1 MSSSSGFTSQETR
14 ISCEV
19 SPARSALH
27 SAQLTMLRSEQ
38 IQVDTQLSEL
48 NHVLTW
54 FDSLRC
60 LGIPELVWLQC
71 QLALAEGF
79 TNAVRHAHRNCSP
92 DTPIEISVT
101 IFKEFIEIQIWDCGP
116 TFNLR
121 KMLEAIP
128 DQVDRDAAGGRG
140 LLLMK
145 KTADVLDYRRSPDQR
160 NCLLFVKHYTQQEF
174 ARPD

>member
-1 MSSSSGFTSQETR
+1 
-14 ISCEV
+14 
-19 SPARSALH
+19 
-27 SAQLTMLRSEQ
+27 MLRSEQ

-48 NHVLTW
+48 NHVLAW

-60 LGIPELVWLQC
+60 AGIPELVWLRC

-101 IFKEFIEIQIWDCGP
+101 IFKEVLEIQIWDCGP

-121 KMLEAIP
+121 KLLEAIP
-128 DQVDRDAAGGRG
+128 DKVDRDAAGGRG

-145 KTADVLDYRRSPDQR
+145 KTADILDYRRSPDQR
-160 NCLLFVKHYTQQEF
+160 NCLLFVKHYTRQDS
-174 ARPD
+174 AKPD

>member
-1 MSSSSGFTSQETR
+1 
-14 ISCEV
+14 
-19 SPARSALH
+19 
-27 SAQLTMLRSEQ
+27 MLRSEQ
-38 IQVDTQLSEL
+38 IQVDTQLNEL
-48 NHVLTW
+48 NHVLAW
-54 FDSLRC
+54 FDGLRC
-60 LGIPELVWLQC
+60 AGIPELVWLQC

-79 TNAVRHAHRNCSP
+79 TNAVRHAHRNRSP

-101 IFKEFIEIQIWDCGP
+101 IFKEFLEIQIWDCGP

-128 DQVDRDAAGGRG
+128 DEVDRDAAGGRG

-160 NCLLFVKHYTQQEF
+160 NCLLFVKHYTRQDLT
-174 ARPD
+174 RPD

>member
-19 SPARSALH
+19 SPTRSAPR
-27 SAQLTMLRSEQ
+27 STQLTMLRSEQ
-38 IQVDTQLSEL
+38 IQVDTQLNEL
-48 NHVLTW
+48 NHVLAW
-54 FDSLRC
+54 FDGLRC
-60 LGIPELVWLQC
+60 AGIPELVWLQC

-79 TNAVRHAHRNCSP
+79 TNAVRHAHRNRSP

-101 IFKEFIEIQIWDCGP
+101 IFKEFLEIQIWDCGP

-128 DQVDRDAAGGRG
+128 DEVDRDAAGGRG

-160 NCLLFVKHYTQQEF
+160 NCLLFVKHYTRQDLT
-174 ARPD
+174 RPD